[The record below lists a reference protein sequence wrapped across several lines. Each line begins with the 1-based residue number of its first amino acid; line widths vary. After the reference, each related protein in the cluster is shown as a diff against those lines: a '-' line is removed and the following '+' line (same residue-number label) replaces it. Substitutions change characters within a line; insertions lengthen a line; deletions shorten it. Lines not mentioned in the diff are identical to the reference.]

1 MQILEKGL
9 LIAFE
14 GIDGSGLTTHSKL
27 LNEKL
32 NKLGYKSIYTK
43 EPTNNEIGI
52 LIQKII
58 LDKNKKLDNNIIALL
73 FAADRLYH
81 LMYGDGANEGILSY
95 ISKNYIVISDRYKY
109 SNMAYQGDDINWISQ
124 LNKFAIEADIIIYL
138 DVPLDVALKR
148 ISMRSSVSIF
158 ENKIFLEKVKNR
170 YNDILRLANKNGVK
184 VVVINEI
191 ADNNREKSIDE
202 VSEEI
207 LKNIINILRNF
218 KK

>member
-1 MQILEKGL
+1 MEKGL